1 MDQRRIKTMAT
12 RNALKASQRGRK
24 QPVRS
29 AAILPPRQ
37 AGDPVRW
44 KDRKGVF
51 RRDIGDGEHSEV
63 QIADR
68 VYRVVTSE
76 LGYLMEFHD

>member
-1 MDQRRIKTMAT
+1 MAT

-24 QPVRS
+24 QQQPMRS
-29 AAILPPRQ
+29 APILPIRQ

-44 KDRKGVF
+44 KDRQGVF
-51 RRDIGDGEHSEV
+51 KRDVGDGEHSEV

-68 VYRVVTSE
+68 VYRVITSE
-76 LGYLMEFHD
+76 LI

>member
-1 MDQRRIKTMAT
+1 MAT
-12 RNALKASQRGRK
+12 RNPLKASQRGRK

-29 AAILPPRQ
+29 ASVLPTRQ

-44 KDRKGVF
+44 KDRQGVF
-51 RRDIGDGEHSEV
+51 KRDVGDGEHSEV

-68 VYRVVTSE
+68 VYRVITSE
-76 LGYLMEFHD
+76 LGQFMESTIR